1 MWIQA
6 LPAIQIHGSG
16 NCVLTTFS
24 APVQYHVKGA
34 NIPAI
39 TGFVSAQ
46 EYAFV
51 SLPGSPPYTVALNLS
66 IPVLSGGNMAVAT
79 SATAI
84 VTFVAMVSP
93 GARTVTAVV
102 VQGQ

>member
-24 APVQYHVKGA
+24 APVQYQVKGA
-34 NIPAI
+34 NIPTI
-39 TGFVSAQ
+39 SGFVSAQ

-51 SLPGSPPYTVALNLS
+51 SLPGSPPYTVALNIS
-66 IPVLSGGNMAVAT
+66 IPAVDGNNIAVAT

-84 VTFVAMVSP
+84 VTFVAMRSP
-93 GARTVTAVV
+93 GARIVTAVV